1 MIHQQK
7 KFTKLSEFNE
17 NKELLMIYLDFHRN
31 AFEEI
36 EKVIVDLKDSKIEIN
51 LKGLNIKCLK
61 LLNVK

>member
-51 LKGLNIKCLK
+51 LKGLNIKCLN